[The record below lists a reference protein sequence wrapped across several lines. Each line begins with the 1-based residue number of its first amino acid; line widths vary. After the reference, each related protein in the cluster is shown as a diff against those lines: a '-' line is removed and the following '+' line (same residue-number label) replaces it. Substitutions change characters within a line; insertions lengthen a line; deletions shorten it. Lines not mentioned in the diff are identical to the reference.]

1 MCPRWID
8 RCGFLFI
15 RLTEEWGCSVLLWV
29 MVDQWQTEHKPS
41 KSDGHTNVRGDQAA
55 YQYNARLGTESQ
67 MLWWANDCGRPM
79 NWWNWRV
86 RSGLSCGVRCCQQG
100 CGNESIIPWW
110 LQGLADGGSDSVN
123 GQGQT
128 LGMELHV
135 WNCARRSLTHAP

>member
-1 MCPRWID
+1 M
-8 RCGFLFI
+8 
-15 RLTEEWGCSVLLWV
+15 
-29 MVDQWQTEHKPS
+29 
-41 KSDGHTNVRGDQAA
+41 
-55 YQYNARLGTESQ
+55 LGPVQVAEY
-67 MLWWANDCGRPM
+67 A
-79 NWWNWRV
+79 V
-86 RSGLSCGVRCCQQG
+86 AKKG